1 MIYPLP
7 LYIGLRYIR
16 AKRRTGFISFIS
28 FASTLG
34 IALGVMVLLT
44 VLSVM
49 NGFDQQIRTH
59 FFALARQ
66 VTLSTEEKD
75 SSQWQQWRQTLTP
88 IANVKGSAP
97 FVSGEGMLIKGKAL
111 QGIEVEG
118 IDPDQEAE
126 VSQLAQLISSGSV
139 NSLTPGHFNIVITEN
154 LAQRLNLQI
163 GDPVNV
169 FTSQATTTPLGMFPR
184 YRQFTVSGIYNN
196 SSSSTIRESVY
207 IAMADAEKLFAAGPY
222 TSGLHLKLADAYSA
236 PKTTIAI
243 AKLFPQ
249 GFDVTN
255 WTIES
260 GAFFQALAMEKTM
273 MFIILLLII
282 AIAAFNLVAMLVMVV
297 HEKQADI
304 AILRTLGAA
313 PHTIRNIFIMQGMIL
328 GIFGT
333 LIGLIAG
340 IILTLNVNPVV
351 NFLQQVF
358 HVQFIASNAYS
369 ANYLPV
375 KILYRDMTIVCAMA
389 FGLSLLATLY
399 PAQIAFRIQP
409 AEALRYE

>member
-1 MIYPLP
+1 MIRPLP

-16 AKRRTGFISFIS
+16 AKRRNRFVSFIS

-34 IALGVMVLLT
+34 IALGVAVLLT

-49 NGFDQQIRTH
+49 NGFDHQIRTH

-75 SSQWQQWRQTLTP
+75 SSHWQQWRQTLVP
-88 IANVKGSAP
+88 IANLKGSAP
-97 FVSGEGMLIKGKAL
+97 FISGEGMLIKGKTL
-111 QGIEVEG
+111 QGVQVEG
-118 IDPDQEAE
+118 VVPGQEAR
-126 VSQLAQLISSGSV
+126 VSQLAQLISSGSLD
-139 NSLTPGHFNIVITEN
+139 SLISGKFNVVITEN
-154 LAQRLNLQI
+154 LAQQLNLQI

-196 SSSSTIRESVY
+196 NSSSSIRESVF
-207 IAMADAEKLFAAGPY
+207 IAMEDAEKLFAAGPY
-222 TSGLHLKLADAYSA
+222 TSGLHLKLADPYSA
-236 PKTTIAI
+236 TKTTVAVD
-243 AKLFPQ
+243 KLFPQ
-249 GFDVTN
+249 GFAVTN
-255 WTIES
+255 WTVES

-313 PHTIRNIFIMQGMIL
+313 PQSIRSIFIVQGMIL

-333 LIGLIAG
+333 LIGLVAG

-375 KILYRDMTIVCAMA
+375 KIDFQDIIIVCAMA

-399 PAQIAFRIQP
+399 PAQVAFRIQP

>member
-1 MIYPLP
+1 MIRPLP

-16 AKRRTGFISFIS
+16 AKRRNGFISFIS

-34 IALGVMVLLT
+34 IALGVAVLLT

-49 NGFDQQIRTH
+49 NGFDEQIRTH

-75 SSQWQQWRQTLTP
+75 NSDWQQWQQTLAP
-88 IANVKGSAP
+88 ITNLKGSAP

-111 QGIEVEG
+111 QGVQVEG
-118 IDPDQEAE
+118 IVPNQETQ
-126 VSQLAQLISSGSV
+126 VSQLARLVSSGSV
-139 NSLTPGHFNIVITEN
+139 DSLVPGKFNVVITES
-154 LAQRLNLQI
+154 LAQQLNLQI

-196 SSSSTIRESVY
+196 NSSSTIRESVY
-207 IAMADAEKLFAAGPY
+207 IAMEDAQKLFAAGPY
-222 TSGLHLKLADAYSA
+222 TSGLHLKLTNPYKA
-236 PKTTIAI
+236 PKTAVAV

-249 GFDVTN
+249 GFTATN
-255 WTIES
+255 WTVES
-260 GAFFQALAMEKTM
+260 GAFFQALTMEKTM

-328 GIFGT
+328 GVFGT
-333 LIGLIAG
+333 LIGLVAG

-351 NFLQQVF
+351 NFLQQVL
-358 HVQFIASNAYS
+358 HVQFIASSAYS

-375 KILYRDMTIVCAMA
+375 KLLFQDIIIVCAMA

-399 PAQIAFRIQP
+399 PARLAFRIQP